1 MIRLTPDTVRRV
13 VTVLARRPIVDN
25 WTSDDFE
32 SKYMLQALV
41 VATSHLMLT
50 MR

>member
-25 WTSDDFE
+25 WTSDETDG
-32 SKYMLQALV
+32 AIG
-41 VATSHLMLT
+41 
-50 MR
+50 